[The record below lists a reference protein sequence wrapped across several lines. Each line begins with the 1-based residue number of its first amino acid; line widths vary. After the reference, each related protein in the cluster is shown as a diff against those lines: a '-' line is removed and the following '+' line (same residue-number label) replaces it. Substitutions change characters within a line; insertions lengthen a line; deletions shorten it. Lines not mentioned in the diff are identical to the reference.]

1 MPNIPAAIIQQLQ
14 TATRMMQAGMFVQ
27 ARPLLEQILRANP
40 HLVQARWL
48 LGGALL
54 NSGDFIGAE
63 RAALAAIRL
72 SPNTAALHA
81 LLGDALAS
89 QNRMQQAESALRHA
103 LVLDPRHVPAKVS
116 LAKVLLALG
125 RPEDARA
132 VIEECI
138 DSAKA
143 TPELLLLRAQ
153 ALLAA
158 SKFSEAVP
166 AYQQA
171 IDAAPGN
178 ASAEIGLAVALGDS
192 GQYPASEA
200 AVRKAIAKGMDT
212 AESHFVLARSLLG
225 MDRFDEAEVE
235 FRRALH
241 LRPDYFAA
249 HTNLAELI
257 WMRTGNAEAASL
269 DLDAALRANPDS
281 TVLRTLKAK
290 LLEAAGDPRGALAE
304 LDAGLAH
311 SGDSTEL
318 HIAAAQ
324 TALKCDASQAL
335 AHAEHA
341 LKLLPETPL
350 TLITYGNALLAA
362 GHAERAEALAVK
374 LLAINPDD
382 GLAIALQAT
391 AWRMLGDPRYRR
403 LYDYQSLVRPGAID
417 TPGGWPNLQGYLDD
431 LARELLQRHSLHT
444 HPIAQSLRNGTQV
457 DLALEHSSGPAIRAF
472 AQAID
477 GPIRRYMD
485 AIGNGSDV
493 LRRRNTGR
501 YTLQGIWSVRLRSSG
516 YHFNHFH
523 PEGWL
528 SSACYIQLPPAV
540 GAKEKEGWLQFGE
553 PGFPTRPSLPPEH
566 FVQPEPGLLV
576 LFPSWMWHGTV
587 PFSGSPQD
595 TRLTIAF
602 DVVPA

>member
-27 ARPLLEQILRANP
+27 ARPLLEQILCADP
-40 HLVQARWL
+40 DLVQARWL

-54 NSGDFIGAE
+54 NCGDFTGAE
-63 RAALAAIRL
+63 RAALAAIHL
-72 SPNTAALHA
+72 NPDTAALHA

-103 LVLDPRHVPAKVS
+103 LVLDPRHVPAITS
-116 LAKVLLALG
+116 LAKVLLASG
-125 RPEDARA
+125 RAEDARS
-132 VIEECI
+132 VIEECT
-138 DSAKA
+138 SSVKA

-153 ALLAA
+153 ALLAG
-158 SKFSEAVP
+158 SKFSEAVS

-192 GQYPASEA
+192 GQHVAAEA
-200 AVRKAIAKGMDT
+200 AVRGAMAKGLDT
-212 AESHFVLARSLLG
+212 PESHFVLARSLLR
-225 MDRFDEAEVE
+225 MDRFDEAEAE
-235 FRRALH
+235 FHRALH

-249 HTNLAELI
+249 HTNLAEMI

-269 DLDAALRANPDS
+269 ELDATLHANPDLK
-281 TVLRTLKAK
+281 TLRTLKAK
-290 LLEAAGDPRGALAE
+290 LLEAAGDPQGALAE
-304 LDAGLAH
+304 LDAGLAL
-311 SGDSTEL
+311 SGDSAEL

-324 TALKCDASQAL
+324 TALKCDASRAL
-335 AHAEHA
+335 KHAEHA

-350 TLITYGNALLAA
+350 TLSTYGNALLAS
-362 GHAERAEALAVK
+362 GRAEHAEALAAK
-374 LLAINPDD
+374 ILAVNPDD

-403 LYDYQSLVRPGAID
+403 LYDYEKFVRPGVID
-417 TPGGWPNLQGYLDD
+417 TPEGWPNLPSYLDD
-431 LARELLQRHSLHT
+431 LARELRQRHSLHT
-444 HPIAQSLRNGTQV
+444 HPIGQSLRHGTQV
-457 DLALEHSSGPAIRAF
+457 DLVMERSQPAIRAF

-485 AIGNGSDV
+485 AIGKGRDV

-528 SSACYIQLPPAV
+528 SSACYIQLPPAI
-540 GAKEKEGWLQFGE
+540 GANGKEGWLQFGG
-553 PGFPTRPSLPPEH
+553 PGFPTPPPLPPEH
-566 FVQPEPGLLV
+566 
-576 LFPSWMWHGTV
+576 
-587 PFSGSPQD
+587 
-595 TRLTIAF
+595 
-602 DVVPA
+602 